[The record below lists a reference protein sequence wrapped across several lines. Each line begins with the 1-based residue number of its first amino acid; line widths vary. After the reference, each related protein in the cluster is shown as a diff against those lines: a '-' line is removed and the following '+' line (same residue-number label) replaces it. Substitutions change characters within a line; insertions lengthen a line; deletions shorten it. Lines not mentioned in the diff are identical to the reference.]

1 MENAIQKPL
10 EQQTPSVEPSGKRGR
25 KSRQQTEEVV
35 RYFLPKDGS
44 SAAKPELGE
53 EAQNEKDALI
63 KAFQSKGGVMYVL
76 TAFRAEADLKGS
88 NPILVKRPLQK

>member
-1 MENAIQKPL
+1 MENAIQKPP
-10 EQQTPSVEPSGKRGR
+10 EQKPQLVDTTAKRGR
-25 KSRQQTEEVV
+25 KSRQQTEEII
-35 RYFLPKDGS
+35 RYFLPKEGS
-44 SAAKPELGE
+44 SPAKPELGE
-53 EAQNEKDALI
+53 EAQNEKEALI

>member
-1 MENAIQKPL
+1 LENAIQKPPEPKPQL
-10 EQQTPSVEPSGKRGR
+10 VESAVKRGR
-25 KSRQQTEEVV
+25 KSRQPTEETI
-35 RYFLPKDGS
+35 RYFLPKEGS
-44 SAAKPELGE
+44 SPAKPELGE

-63 KAFQSKGGVMYVL
+63 KAFQSKGGVMYVV

>member
-10 EQQTPSVEPSGKRGR
+10 EQQTPSAEPSGKRGR

-44 SAAKPELGE
+44 SPAKPELGE

-88 NPILVKRPLQK
+88 NPILVRRPLQK

>member
-1 MENAIQKPL
+1 LENAIQKPP
-10 EQQTPSVEPSGKRGR
+10 EQKPSLVEPSGKRGR
-25 KSRQQTEEVV
+25 KSRQQVEDVV
-35 RYFLPKDGS
+35 RYFLPKEGS
-44 SAAKPELGE
+44 SPAKPELGE

>member
-1 MENAIQKPL
+1 MENAIQKPPEPKPQL
-10 EQQTPSVEPSGKRGR
+10 VEATAKRGR
-25 KSRQQTEEVV
+25 KSRQPTTELI
-35 RYFLPKDGS
+35 RYFLPKEGS
-44 SAAKPELGE
+44 SPAKPELGE
-53 EAQNEKDALI
+53 EAQNENDALI

>member
-1 MENAIQKPL
+1 LENAIQKPP
-10 EQQTPSVEPSGKRGR
+10 EQKPQLVDATAKRGR
-25 KSRQQTEEVV
+25 KSRQSAEEIV
-35 RYFLPKDGS
+35 RYFLPKEGS
-44 SAAKPELGE
+44 SPAKPELGE
-53 EAQNEKDALI
+53 EAQNEKEALI

>member
-1 MENAIQKPL
+1 LENAIQKP
-10 EQQTPSVEPSGKRGR
+10 PEPKPQ
-25 KSRQQTEEVV
+25 SRQPTEEII

-44 SAAKPELGE
+44 SPAKPELGE

-63 KAFQSKGGVMYVL
+63 KAFQSKGGVMYVV

>member
-1 MENAIQKPL
+1 LENVIQKSPEQKTPL
-10 EQQTPSVEPSGKRGR
+10 VEPSGKRGR

-35 RYFLPKDGS
+35 RYFLPKEGS
-44 SAAKPELGE
+44 SPAKPELGE

-88 NPILVKRPLQK
+88 NPILVRRPLQK

>member
-1 MENAIQKPL
+1 MSLVQPL
-10 EQQTPSVEPSGKRGR
+10 GKRCI
-25 KSRQQTEEVV
+25 KSRKQTQEVV

-44 SAAKPELGE
+44 SPAKPELGE

-88 NPILVKRPLQK
+88 NPILVKRPLHK

>member
-1 MENAIQKPL
+1 MENVIQKPPDPKS
-10 EQQTPSVEPSGKRGR
+10 QSVEAAAKRGR
-25 KSRQQTEEVV
+25 KARQPTEELV

-44 SAAKPELGE
+44 SPAKPELGE

-63 KAFQSKGGVMYVL
+63 KAFQSKGGVMYLL

>member
-1 MENAIQKPL
+1 LENAIQKPPEPKPQL
-10 EQQTPSVEPSGKRGR
+10 VEPTAKRGR
-25 KSRQQTEEVV
+25 KSRQPTEEII

-44 SAAKPELGE
+44 SPAKPELGE

-63 KAFQSKGGVMYVL
+63 KAFQSKGGVMYVV

>member
-1 MENAIQKPL
+1 MENAIQKPP
-10 EQQTPSVEPSGKRGR
+10 EQKMPLVEPSGKRGR

-44 SAAKPELGE
+44 SPAKPELGE